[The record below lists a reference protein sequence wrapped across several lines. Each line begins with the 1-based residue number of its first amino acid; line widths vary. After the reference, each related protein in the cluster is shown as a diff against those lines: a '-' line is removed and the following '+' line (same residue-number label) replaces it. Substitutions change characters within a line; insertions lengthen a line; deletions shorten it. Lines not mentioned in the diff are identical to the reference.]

1 MDFAKK
7 QAIEEA
13 KSLRRQQIIREAVD
27 KRNAALSSTVKTLI
41 DSSNTCLHKLNEEQ
55 AQSLSEGSIFFGE
68 DGNFYIVESS
78 NPFSTNQISVK
89 GDVGP
94 IGERGPRG
102 QRGKEGL
109 IGEQG
114 PIGEMGPRGDKGDK
128 GDKGDIGPVGL
139 IGEQGPIGPQGPTG
153 EQGPIGLQGLVGPQ
167 GLPGPAGPQGPS
179 GKDAVVPDINP
190 YIEEVSKTLESKLEE
205 QVNLQKTDIDNF
217 LSELSRRPIV
227 SGGGSVRIMD
237 NDDVQRQT
245 LSSLANNSVLIF
257 NNSTKKYEAETFQSI
272 LNRHDISSNIVEMD
286 DVNNSDRADQTVLV
300 YNSSTAKFE
309 YKAYSAGVPIQ
320 SSAPSSPDD
329 GDLWWDSDVGSLFIY
344 YNDGSS
350 AQWVEASAGGGGGG
364 GGGGTGDVAKVGT
377 PADNQLAIWTNSTTI
392 QGDSNLTWDG
402 SNLQLSS
409 NATSLT
415 LQDNNS
421 TGNTS
426 ITKILFTDNG
436 TFGTIGTIGFD
447 AANDLKIEN
456 NHTGNIILNGG
467 NVGIGTTTPSHKL
480 TVDGNVTIDNGA
492 LFVRSGST
500 EASRLLDV
508 RSVYGT
514 TILNNNVLS
523 FGYGYSPTQINAT
536 LLSEGSDN
544 ISQRRGTNSQTFNI
558 YNTYTDTSN
567 YERASLK
574 WNSDVFEFSSEAL
587 GTGTNRNFSFT
598 GGNVGIGTSLPT
610 YKLQVAGTSYL
621 SGGIQM
627 NSTDKITFGNP
638 NQYITAVNDTS
649 LTLATNN
656 SPSLTILNSG
666 NVGIGTT
673 TPTQAL
679 SVVGDIGLTGN
690 IVDNDYNELIYFQAN
705 DLIVKSKHVHSDF
718 GVWCRH
724 STGLRHHGMDSDGSN
739 LSLYANANKSMT
751 IKGSNGNVGI
761 GTDTPTAKFEVSG
774 TSGQL
779 FSVADSLS
787 GTIFSVNDISGIPSI
802 EVIDDGTV
810 RIAEFSGDVG
820 IGTATPTAK
829 LDVNSDTIRVRTA
842 KTPSSATDT
851 GNQGDIAWDA
861 NYIYVCTAANTWVR
875 AALSTW

>member
-139 IGEQGPIGPQGPTG
+139 IGEQGPIGPRGPTG
-153 EQGPIGLQGLVGPQ
+153 EQGLIGLQGLVGPQ

-426 ITKILFTDNG
+426 ITKILFTDDG

-447 AANDLKIEN
+447 GTDDLKIEN
-456 NHTGNIILNGG
+456 NHTGNIIL
-467 NVGIGTTTPSHKL
+467 
-480 TVDGNVTIDNGA
+480 D
-492 LFVRSGST
+492 
-500 EASRLLDV
+500 
-508 RSVYGT
+508 
-514 TILNNNVLS
+514 
-523 FGYGYSPTQINAT
+523 
-536 LLSEGSDN
+536 
-544 ISQRRGTNSQTFNI
+544 
-558 YNTYTDTSN
+558 
-567 YERASLK
+567 
-574 WNSDVFEFSSEAL
+574 
-587 GTGTNRNFSFT
+587 
-598 GGNVGIGTSLPT
+598 GGNVGIGTSFPT

-627 NSTDKITFGNP
+627 NSADKITFGNP

-690 IVDNDYNELIYFQAN
+690 IVDNDYNELIEFQAN

-779 FSVADSLS
+779 FSVTDSLS

>member
-139 IGEQGPIGPQGPTG
+139 IGEQGPIGPRGPTG
-153 EQGPIGLQGLVGPQ
+153 EQGLIGLQGLVGPQ

-350 AQWVEASAGGGGGG
+350 AQWVEASAGGAGGG

-456 NHTGNIILNGG
+456 NHTGNIIL
-467 NVGIGTTTPSHKL
+467 
-480 TVDGNVTIDNGA
+480 D
-492 LFVRSGST
+492 
-500 EASRLLDV
+500 
-508 RSVYGT
+508 
-514 TILNNNVLS
+514 
-523 FGYGYSPTQINAT
+523 
-536 LLSEGSDN
+536 
-544 ISQRRGTNSQTFNI
+544 
-558 YNTYTDTSN
+558 
-567 YERASLK
+567 
-574 WNSDVFEFSSEAL
+574 
-587 GTGTNRNFSFT
+587 
-598 GGNVGIGTSLPT
+598 GGNVGIGTSFPT

-627 NSTDKITFGNP
+627 NSADKITFGNP

-690 IVDNDYNELIYFQAN
+690 IVDNDYNELIEFQAN

-779 FSVADSLS
+779 FSVTDSLS

>member
-1 MDFAKK
+1 MDMDFAKML
-7 QAIEEA
+7 ALEEA
-13 KSLRRQQIIREAVD
+13 RSLRKKQIIREATD
-27 KRNAALSSTVKTLI
+27 RRNAALSSTVKTLV
-41 DSSNTCLHKLNEEQ
+41 DSSNTFLHRLNEEK
-55 AQSLSEGSIFFGE
+55 AKGLSEGSIFFGE
-68 DGNFYIVESS
+68 DGSFYIVESS
-78 NPFSTNQISVK
+78 DPFSIEHISIK

-94 IGERGPRG
+94 AGERGPRG
-102 QRGKEGL
+102 QRGKEGP

-114 PIGEMGPRGDKGDK
+114 PAGNDGHSGPK
-128 GDKGDIGPVGL
+128 GDKGDIGPRGL
-139 IGEQGPIGPQGPTG
+139 IGEQGPIGPMGPQGLIGEQGPAGPMGPQGPIG
-153 EQGPIGLQGLVGPQ
+153 EQGPIGPI
-167 GLPGPAGPQGPS
+167 GPAG
-179 GKDAVVPDINP
+179 KDAILPDINP
-190 YIEEVSKTLESKLEE
+190 YINEISKTLEDKLDE
-205 QVNLQKTDIDNF
+205 QVNLQKIDIDNF
-217 LSELSRRPIV
+217 LSELSRRPV
-227 SGGGSVRIMD
+227 LSGGGSVRIMD
-237 NDDVQRQT
+237 NDDVKRQT

-257 NNSTKKYEAETFQSI
+257 NNTTKKYEAETFQSI

-286 DVNNSDRADQTVLV
+286 DVNNTDRADQTVLV

-320 SSAPSSPDD
+320 SSAPSSPSD

-364 GGGGTGDVAKVGT
+364 GGGGGTGDVTKVGT
-377 PADNQLAIWTNSTTI
+377 PVDNQLAIWTNSTTI

-409 NATSLT
+409 NTTSLT

-421 TGNTS
+421 TGNTP
-426 ITKILFTDNG
+426 ITKILFTDDG
-436 TFGTIGTIGFD
+436 TFGTVGTIGFD
-447 AANDLKIEN
+447 GNDDLKIQN
-456 NHTGNIILNGG
+456 NHTGNI
-467 NVGIGTTTPSHKL
+467 
-480 TVDGNVTIDNGA
+480 
-492 LFVRSGST
+492 
-500 EASRLLDV
+500 LLD
-508 RSVYGT
+508 
-514 TILNNNVLS
+514 
-523 FGYGYSPTQINAT
+523 
-536 LLSEGSDN
+536 
-544 ISQRRGTNSQTFNI
+544 
-558 YNTYTDTSN
+558 
-567 YERASLK
+567 
-574 WNSDVFEFSSEAL
+574 
-587 GTGTNRNFSFT
+587 

-610 YKLQVAGTSYL
+610 YKLQVIGTSYL

-627 NSTDKITFGNP
+627 NSTDKITIGNP

-656 SPSLTILNSG
+656 SPSLTILNNG
-666 NVGIGTT
+666 NVGIGTA

-679 SVVGDIGLTGN
+679 SVTGDIGLTGN
-690 IVDNDYNELIYFQAN
+690 IVDNDYNELIEFQSN
-705 DLIVKSKHVHSDF
+705 DLIVKLKHLHADF

-724 STGLRHHGMDSDGSN
+724 LNGSRNHGMDSNGTD
-739 LSLYANANKSMT
+739 LSLYASANKWMT
-751 IKGSNGNVGI
+751 IKGSSGNVGI

-779 FSVADSLS
+779 FSVTDSLS

>member
-89 GDVGP
+89 GNVGP

-139 IGEQGPIGPQGPTG
+139 IGEQGPIGPRGPTG
-153 EQGPIGLQGLVGPQ
+153 EQGLIGLQGLVGPQ

-426 ITKILFTDNG
+426 ITKILFTDDG

-447 AANDLKIEN
+447 GTDDLKIEN
-456 NHTGNIILNGG
+456 NHTGNIIL
-467 NVGIGTTTPSHKL
+467 
-480 TVDGNVTIDNGA
+480 D
-492 LFVRSGST
+492 
-500 EASRLLDV
+500 
-508 RSVYGT
+508 
-514 TILNNNVLS
+514 
-523 FGYGYSPTQINAT
+523 
-536 LLSEGSDN
+536 
-544 ISQRRGTNSQTFNI
+544 
-558 YNTYTDTSN
+558 
-567 YERASLK
+567 
-574 WNSDVFEFSSEAL
+574 
-587 GTGTNRNFSFT
+587 
-598 GGNVGIGTSLPT
+598 GGNVGIGTSFPT

-627 NSTDKITFGNP
+627 NSADKITFGNP

-779 FSVADSLS
+779 FSVTDSLS

>member
-7 QAIEEA
+7 QALEEA
-13 KSLRRQQIIREAVD
+13 RSLRKKQIIREATD
-27 KRNAALSSTVKTLI
+27 RRNAALSSTVKTLV
-41 DSSNTCLHKLNEEQ
+41 DSSNTFLHRLNEEK
-55 AQSLSEGSIFFGE
+55 AKGLSEGSIFFGE
-68 DGNFYIVESS
+68 DGSFYIVESS
-78 NPFSTNQISVK
+78 DPFSIKHISIK

-94 IGERGPRG
+94 VGERGPRG

-114 PIGEMGPRGDKGDK
+114 PAGNDGHSGPK
-128 GDKGDIGPVGL
+128 GDKGDIGPRGL
-139 IGEQGPIGPQGPTG
+139 IGEQGPIGPMGPQGLIGEQGSAGPMGPQGPIG
-153 EQGPIGLQGLVGPQ
+153 EQGPIGPI
-167 GLPGPAGPQGPS
+167 GPAG
-179 GKDAVVPDINP
+179 KDAILPDINP
-190 YIEEVSKTLESKLEE
+190 YINEISKTLEDKLDE
-205 QVNLQKTDIDNF
+205 QVNLQKIDIDNF
-217 LSELSRRPIV
+217 LSELSRRPV
-227 SGGGSVRIMD
+227 LSGGGSVRIMD
-237 NDDVQRQT
+237 NDDVKRQT

-257 NNSTKKYEAETFQSI
+257 NNTTKKYEAETFQSI

-286 DVNNSDRADQTVLV
+286 DVNNTDRADQTVLV

-320 SSAPSSPDD
+320 SSAPSSPSD

-364 GGGGTGDVAKVGT
+364 GGGGGTGDVTKVGT
-377 PADNQLAIWTNSTTI
+377 PVDNQLAIWTNSTTI

-409 NATSLT
+409 NTTSLT

-421 TGNTS
+421 TGNTP

-447 AANDLKIEN
+447 GNDDLKIQN
-456 NHTGNIILNGG
+456 NHTGNILLDGG
-467 NVGIGTTTPSHKL
+467 NVGIGTP
-480 TVDGNVTIDNGA
+480 
-492 LFVRSGST
+492 
-500 EASRLLDV
+500 
-508 RSVYGT
+508 
-514 TILNNNVLS
+514 
-523 FGYGYSPTQINAT
+523 
-536 LLSEGSDN
+536 
-544 ISQRRGTNSQTFNI
+544 
-558 YNTYTDTSN
+558 
-567 YERASLK
+567 
-574 WNSDVFEFSSEAL
+574 
-587 GTGTNRNFSFT
+587 
-598 GGNVGIGTSLPT
+598 LPT
-610 YKLQVAGTSYL
+610 YKLQVIGTSYL

-627 NSTDKITFGNP
+627 NSTDKITIGNP

-656 SPSLTILNSG
+656 SPSLTILNNG
-666 NVGIGTT
+666 NVGIGTA

-679 SVVGDIGLTGN
+679 SVTGDIGLTGN
-690 IVDNDYNELIYFQAN
+690 IVDNDYNELIEFQAN
-705 DLIVKSKHVHSDF
+705 DLIVKSKHLQADY

-724 STGLRHHGMDSDGSN
+724 QNGSRYHGMDGNGSD
-739 LSLYANANKSMT
+739 LSLYASANKWMT
-751 IKGSNGNVGI
+751 IRGSSGNVGI

-779 FSVADSLS
+779 FSVTDSLS

>member
-426 ITKILFTDNG
+426 ITKILFTDDG

-447 AANDLKIEN
+447 GTDDLKIEN
-456 NHTGNIILNGG
+456 NHTGNIIL
-467 NVGIGTTTPSHKL
+467 
-480 TVDGNVTIDNGA
+480 D
-492 LFVRSGST
+492 
-500 EASRLLDV
+500 
-508 RSVYGT
+508 
-514 TILNNNVLS
+514 
-523 FGYGYSPTQINAT
+523 
-536 LLSEGSDN
+536 
-544 ISQRRGTNSQTFNI
+544 
-558 YNTYTDTSN
+558 
-567 YERASLK
+567 
-574 WNSDVFEFSSEAL
+574 
-587 GTGTNRNFSFT
+587 
-598 GGNVGIGTSLPT
+598 GGNVGIGTSFPT

-627 NSTDKITFGNP
+627 NSADKITFGNP

-779 FSVADSLS
+779 FSVTDSLS

>member
-7 QAIEEA
+7 QALEEA
-13 KSLRRQQIIREAVD
+13 RSLRKKQIIREATD
-27 KRNAALSSTVKTLI
+27 RRNAALSSTVKTLV
-41 DSSNTCLHKLNEEQ
+41 DSSNTFLHRLNEEK
-55 AQSLSEGSIFFGE
+55 AKGLSEGSIFFGE
-68 DGNFYIVESS
+68 DGSFYIVESS
-78 NPFSTNQISVK
+78 DPFSIKHISIK

-94 IGERGPRG
+94 VGERGPRG

-114 PIGEMGPRGDKGDK
+114 PAGNDGHPGPK
-128 GDKGDIGPVGL
+128 GDKGDIGPRGL
-139 IGEQGPIGPQGPTG
+139 IGEQGPIGPMGPQGLIG
-153 EQGPIGLQGLVGPQ
+153 EQGPAGPMGPQ
-167 GLPGPAGPQGPS
+167 GLIGEQGPAGPMGPA
-179 GKDAVVPDINP
+179 GKDAILPDINP
-190 YIEEVSKTLESKLEE
+190 YINEISKTLEDKLDE
-205 QVNLQKTDIDNF
+205 QVNLQKIDIDNF
-217 LSELSRRPIV
+217 LSELSRRPV
-227 SGGGSVRIMD
+227 LSGGGSVRIMD
-237 NDDVQRQT
+237 NDDVKRQT

-257 NNSTKKYEAETFQSI
+257 NNTTKKYEAETFQSI

-286 DVNNSDRADQTVLV
+286 DVNNTDRADQTVLV

-320 SSAPSSPDD
+320 SSAPSSPAD

-364 GGGGTGDVAKVGT
+364 GGGGTGDVTKVGT
-377 PADNQLAIWTNSTTI
+377 PVDNQLAIWTNSTTI

-409 NATSLT
+409 NTTSLT

-421 TGNTS
+421 TGNTP

-447 AANDLKIEN
+447 GNDDLKIQN
-456 NHTGNIILNGG
+456 NHTGNILLDGG
-467 NVGIGTTTPSHKL
+467 NVGIGTP
-480 TVDGNVTIDNGA
+480 
-492 LFVRSGST
+492 
-500 EASRLLDV
+500 
-508 RSVYGT
+508 
-514 TILNNNVLS
+514 
-523 FGYGYSPTQINAT
+523 
-536 LLSEGSDN
+536 
-544 ISQRRGTNSQTFNI
+544 
-558 YNTYTDTSN
+558 
-567 YERASLK
+567 
-574 WNSDVFEFSSEAL
+574 
-587 GTGTNRNFSFT
+587 
-598 GGNVGIGTSLPT
+598 LPT
-610 YKLQVAGTSYL
+610 YKLQVIGTSYL

-627 NSTDKITFGNP
+627 NSTDKITIGNP

-656 SPSLTILNSG
+656 SPSLTILDNG
-666 NVGIGTT
+666 NVGIGTA

-679 SVVGDIGLTGN
+679 SVTGDIGLTGN
-690 IVDNDYNELIYFQAN
+690 IVDNDYNELIEFQAN
-705 DLIVKSKHVHSDF
+705 DLIVKSKHLQADY

-724 STGLRHHGMDSDGSN
+724 LNGSRNHGMDSNGTD
-739 LSLYANANKSMT
+739 LSLYASANKWMT
-751 IKGSNGNVGI
+751 IKGFSGNVGI

-779 FSVADSLS
+779 FSVTDSLS

>member
-1 MDFAKK
+1 
-7 QAIEEA
+7 
-13 KSLRRQQIIREAVD
+13 
-27 KRNAALSSTVKTLI
+27 
-41 DSSNTCLHKLNEEQ
+41 
-55 AQSLSEGSIFFGE
+55 
-68 DGNFYIVESS
+68 
-78 NPFSTNQISVK
+78 
-89 GDVGP
+89 
-94 IGERGPRG
+94 
-102 QRGKEGL
+102 
-109 IGEQG
+109 
-114 PIGEMGPRGDKGDK
+114 
-128 GDKGDIGPVGL
+128 
-139 IGEQGPIGPQGPTG
+139 
-153 EQGPIGLQGLVGPQ
+153 
-167 GLPGPAGPQGPS
+167 
-179 GKDAVVPDINP
+179 
-190 YIEEVSKTLESKLEE
+190 
-205 QVNLQKTDIDNF
+205 
-217 LSELSRRPIV
+217 
-227 SGGGSVRIMD
+227 
-237 NDDVQRQT
+237 
-245 LSSLANNSVLIF
+245 
-257 NNSTKKYEAETFQSI
+257 
-272 LNRHDISSNIVEMD
+272 MD
-286 DVNNSDRADQTVLV
+286 DVNNTDRADQTVLV

-320 SSAPSSPDD
+320 SSAPSSPED

-364 GGGGTGDVAKVGT
+364 GGGGGTGDVAKVGT
-377 PADNQLAIWTNSTTI
+377 PADNQLAVWTNSTTI

-409 NATSLT
+409 NTTSLT

-426 ITKILFTDNG
+426 ITKILFTDDG
-436 TFGTIGTIGFD
+436 TFGTVGTIGFD
-447 AANDLKIEN
+447 GNDDLKIEN
-456 NHTGNIILNGG
+456 NHTGNIILDGG
-467 NVGIGTTTPSHKL
+467 NVGIG
-480 TVDGNVTIDNGA
+480 
-492 LFVRSGST
+492 
-500 EASRLLDV
+500 AS
-508 RSVYGT
+508 S
-514 TILNNNVLS
+514 
-523 FGYGYSPTQINAT
+523 
-536 LLSEGSDN
+536 
-544 ISQRRGTNSQTFNI
+544 
-558 YNTYTDTSN
+558 
-567 YERASLK
+567 
-574 WNSDVFEFSSEAL
+574 
-587 GTGTNRNFSFT
+587 
-598 GGNVGIGTSLPT
+598 PT
-610 YKLQVAGTSYL
+610 YKLQVVGTSYL

-656 SPSLTILNSG
+656 SPSLTILHGG

-690 IVDNDYNELIYFQAN
+690 IVDNDYNELIEFQAN
-705 DLIVKSKHVHSDF
+705 DLKVKSKHLHADF
-718 GVWCRH
+718 GVWCRQ
-724 STGLRHHGMDSDGSN
+724 STGLRSHGMDGNGSD
-739 LSLYANANKSMT
+739 LSFYASANKWMT
-751 IKGSNGNVGI
+751 IKGFSGNVGI

-779 FSVADSLS
+779 FSVTDSLS

-861 NYIYVCTAANTWVR
+861 NYIYVCTATNTWVR

>member
-426 ITKILFTDNG
+426 ITKILFTDDG

-447 AANDLKIEN
+447 GTDDLKIEN
-456 NHTGNIILNGG
+456 NHTGNIIL
-467 NVGIGTTTPSHKL
+467 
-480 TVDGNVTIDNGA
+480 D
-492 LFVRSGST
+492 
-500 EASRLLDV
+500 
-508 RSVYGT
+508 
-514 TILNNNVLS
+514 
-523 FGYGYSPTQINAT
+523 
-536 LLSEGSDN
+536 
-544 ISQRRGTNSQTFNI
+544 
-558 YNTYTDTSN
+558 
-567 YERASLK
+567 
-574 WNSDVFEFSSEAL
+574 
-587 GTGTNRNFSFT
+587 
-598 GGNVGIGTSLPT
+598 GGNVGIGTSFPT

-627 NSTDKITFGNP
+627 NSADKITFGNP

-690 IVDNDYNELIYFQAN
+690 IVDNDYNELIEFQAN

-724 STGLRHHGMDSDGSN
+724 STGGRDHGMDSDGNN
-739 LSLYANANKSMT
+739 LFLYADANKSMT

-779 FSVADSLS
+779 FSVTDSLS

>member
-89 GDVGP
+89 GNVGP

-139 IGEQGPIGPQGPTG
+139 IGEQGPIGPRGPTG
-153 EQGPIGLQGLVGPQ
+153 EQGLIGLQGLVGPQ

-426 ITKILFTDNG
+426 ITKILFTDDG

-447 AANDLKIEN
+447 GTDDLKIEN
-456 NHTGNIILNGG
+456 NHTGNIIL
-467 NVGIGTTTPSHKL
+467 
-480 TVDGNVTIDNGA
+480 D
-492 LFVRSGST
+492 
-500 EASRLLDV
+500 
-508 RSVYGT
+508 
-514 TILNNNVLS
+514 
-523 FGYGYSPTQINAT
+523 
-536 LLSEGSDN
+536 
-544 ISQRRGTNSQTFNI
+544 
-558 YNTYTDTSN
+558 
-567 YERASLK
+567 
-574 WNSDVFEFSSEAL
+574 
-587 GTGTNRNFSFT
+587 
-598 GGNVGIGTSLPT
+598 GGNVGIGTSFPT

-627 NSTDKITFGNP
+627 NSADKITFGNP

-690 IVDNDYNELIYFQAN
+690 IVDNDYNELIEFQAN

-724 STGLRHHGMDSDGSN
+724 STGGRDHGMDSDGNN
-739 LSLYANANKSMT
+739 LFLYADANKSMT

-779 FSVADSLS
+779 FSVTDSLS

>member
-7 QAIEEA
+7 QALEEA
-13 KSLRRQQIIREAVD
+13 RSLRKKQIIREATD
-27 KRNAALSSTVKTLI
+27 RRNAALSSTVKTLV
-41 DSSNTCLHKLNEEQ
+41 DSSNTFLHRLNEEK
-55 AQSLSEGSIFFGE
+55 AKGLSEGSIFFGE
-68 DGNFYIVESS
+68 DGSFYIVESS
-78 NPFSTNQISVK
+78 DPFSIKHISIK

-94 IGERGPRG
+94 VGERGPRG

-114 PIGEMGPRGDKGDK
+114 PAGNDGHSGPK
-128 GDKGDIGPVGL
+128 GDKGDIGPRGL
-139 IGEQGPIGPQGPTG
+139 IGEQGPIGPMGPQGLIGEQGSAGPMGPQGPIG
-153 EQGPIGLQGLVGPQ
+153 EQGPIGPI
-167 GLPGPAGPQGPS
+167 GPAG
-179 GKDAVVPDINP
+179 KDAILPDINP
-190 YIEEVSKTLESKLEE
+190 YINEISKTLEDKLDE
-205 QVNLQKTDIDNF
+205 QVNLQKIDIDNF
-217 LSELSRRPIV
+217 LSELSRRPV
-227 SGGGSVRIMD
+227 LSGGGSVRIMD
-237 NDDVQRQT
+237 NDDVKRQT

-257 NNSTKKYEAETFQSI
+257 NNTTKKYEAETFQSI

-286 DVNNSDRADQTVLV
+286 DVNNTDRADQTVLV

-320 SSAPSSPDD
+320 SSAPSSPSD

-364 GGGGTGDVAKVGT
+364 GGGGTGDVTKVGT
-377 PADNQLAIWTNSTTI
+377 PVDNQLAIWTNSTTI

-409 NATSLT
+409 NTTSLT

-421 TGNTS
+421 TGNTP

-447 AANDLKIEN
+447 GNDDLKIQN
-456 NHTGNIILNGG
+456 NHTGNILLDGG
-467 NVGIGTTTPSHKL
+467 NVGIGTP
-480 TVDGNVTIDNGA
+480 
-492 LFVRSGST
+492 
-500 EASRLLDV
+500 
-508 RSVYGT
+508 
-514 TILNNNVLS
+514 
-523 FGYGYSPTQINAT
+523 
-536 LLSEGSDN
+536 
-544 ISQRRGTNSQTFNI
+544 
-558 YNTYTDTSN
+558 
-567 YERASLK
+567 
-574 WNSDVFEFSSEAL
+574 
-587 GTGTNRNFSFT
+587 
-598 GGNVGIGTSLPT
+598 LPT
-610 YKLQVAGTSYL
+610 YKLQVIGTSYL

-627 NSTDKITFGNP
+627 NSTDKITIGNP

-656 SPSLTILNSG
+656 SPSLTILDNG
-666 NVGIGTT
+666 NVGIGTA

-679 SVVGDIGLTGN
+679 SVTGDIGLTGN
-690 IVDNDYNELIYFQAN
+690 IVDNDYNELIEFQAN
-705 DLIVKSKHVHSDF
+705 DLIVKSKHLQADY

-724 STGLRHHGMDSDGSN
+724 QNGSRYHGMDGNGSD
-739 LSLYANANKSMT
+739 LSLYASANKWMT
-751 IKGSNGNVGI
+751 IRGSSGNVGI

-779 FSVADSLS
+779 FSVTDSLS